1 MKKFMMLV
9 AAMLFTFS
17 LAYANNHGNM
27 GNSEMSGKSMSKD
40 MKQNQG
46 TKSGSCG
53 AGKCGGDVK
62 KKDGMKSGSCGAGKC
77 GGDKKPKKPSGS
89 CGAGKCG

>member
-17 LAYANNHGNM
+17 LAHAGDM
-27 GNSEMSGKSMSKD
+27 SKGSSEMSGNAGTKSM
-40 MKQNQG
+40 
-46 TKSGSCG
+46 SGSCG
-53 AGKCGGDVK
+53 AGKCGGDMK
-62 KKDGMKSGSCGAGKC
+62 KKMMKKKGEMKSGSCGAGKC
-77 GGDKKPKKPSGS
+77 GADKQPKKPSGS